1 MENVPKKIYLQIG
14 DDCPNDVDFNELVG
28 VSWCIDRIND
38 NDIEFIL
45 VTREGQPVP
54 DTEANDNKH
63 AVILCP
69 TCNGSDVELSYV
81 HDGRMYCHNCEK
93 SFRLG

>member
-1 MENVPKKIYLQIG
+1 MENVPNKIYLQIG

-28 VSWCIDRIND
+28 VSWCSDRIND

-45 VTREGQPVP
+45 VPRVGQPVP

-63 AVILCP
+63 AVKSSFC
-69 TCNGSDVELSYV
+69 D
-81 HDGRMYCHNCEK
+81 CENPK
-93 SFRLG
+93 YGYTQPVCFHCRREVKVD